1 MGLRKATSLI
11 TQFYLKKSRKKNHK
25 SIPVFFLLQ
34 VGVPISRCSE
44 ICDHWCK
51 GSKCDVKWDVWGN
64 VGQSKV
70 RLSPQIQGTLV
81 DWGVGGTLSNSYLPL
96 TLKTLT
102 RMHIKRLYI
111 CLASNLEHRRP
122 QMVCPH
128 QIYIEDMAH
137 VVGEESSLGIQKMM
151 LGLPIIDKYCDQI
164 F

>member
-1 MGLRKATSLI
+1 MARIYVLRRGLKIPYHLFSKRSWHISICINT
-11 TQFYLKKSRKKNHK
+11 YLHK
-25 SIPVFFLLQ
+25 MH
-34 VGVPISRCSE
+34 RA
-44 ICDHWCK
+44 
-51 GSKCDVKWDVWGN
+51 
-64 VGQSKV
+64 SKV
-70 RLSPQIQGTLV
+70 YTCVKLTCA
-81 DWGVGGTLSNSYLPL
+81 YLDKENNCIILQQRIYLFL